1 MAKTL
6 QSPLKRKERTAKPKT
21 QIQGQVDMPFM
32 LLTVLLVVIGLV
44 MLLSASYPTAIYD
57 PQNRTGG
64 DAFYYFKRQ
73 AVFALLGFAVMYVVS
88 KLNYRGLQGLAL
100 TILLISF
107 VAMLAVKIPGLG
119 YTSGGATRWLKYPIQ
134 WQPSELGKFGLI
146 LYFSSRLA
154 KREERIPLSF
164 NPRSTLGRFGNWL
177 ERIGFFELV
186 PYGLVLVVMIGI
198 LAIQPHMSASIQMV
212 VIAAAILFAGG
223 IAVGWF
229 IAGGAA
235 VGGALT
241 VIILATDYMTSR
253 ITMWRNPWSDPLDKG
268 LQAIQSMLAIGSGG
282 LFGVGL
288 GNSRQKFLYLPEP
301 QNDFI
306 FAIVCEELGLVGA
319 TLILALFALLIVR
332 GYWLA
337 LHARD
342 KFGSLVIV
350 GIMTLFAFQV
360 FANVAVVTNLFPVTG
375 ISLPFF
381 SAGGSALI
389 IQMAEMGL
397 VLSISRQNPVN

>member
-1 MAKTL
+1 M
-6 QSPLKRKERTAKPKT
+6 
-21 QIQGQVDMPFM
+21 
-32 LLTVLLVVIGLV
+32 
-44 MLLSASYPTAIYD
+44 
-57 PQNRTGG
+57 
-64 DAFYYFKRQ
+64 
-73 AVFALLGFAVMYVVS
+73 
-88 KLNYRGLQGLAL
+88 
-100 TILLISF
+100 
-107 VAMLAVKIPGLG
+107 
-119 YTSGGATRWLKYPIQ
+119 
-134 WQPSELGKFGLI
+134 
-146 LYFSSRLA
+146 
-154 KREERIPLSF
+154 
-164 NPRSTLGRFGNWL
+164 
-177 ERIGFFELV
+177 
-186 PYGLVLVVMIGI
+186 
-198 LAIQPHMSASIQMV
+198 
-212 VIAAAILFAGG
+212 
-223 IAVGWF
+223 
-229 IAGGAA
+229 
-235 VGGALT
+235 
-241 VIILATDYMTSR
+241 
-253 ITMWRNPWSDPLDKG
+253 
-268 LQAIQSMLAIGSGG
+268 
-282 LFGVGL
+282 GL